1 MVREVINLKG
11 GPIDAFLTV
20 HIVKQLRV
28 CLCLYSE
35 IDSAPN
41 FDQRTFHCSR

>member
-20 HIVKQLRV
+20 HIVKQLHV

-41 FDQRTFHCSR
+41 FDQRTFYCSR